1 MIEMPTNI
9 RNLVALCAVAVL
21 GAPAYAQDNCAV
33 ITEAP
38 KPVGQTQESKR
49 DQIPID
55 APVKIQAD
63 EIEFPRRNVVHLR
76 GYTQLIR
83 GGHRVYAD
91 ELIFDK
97 EKQEIEARGVV
108 TLKTPRGDVVKTSV
122 LHYDVN
128 RNLMESGPA
137 EIVLA
142 SREAKVV
149 GATGGSVTAHGT
161 ADQVVFEGADVMHL
175 KDVKLTTCLDG
186 KDDLV
191 FAADDL
197 KVDLEKGLRVAK
209 RAKVRLLTPHRHP
222 QITDLIN

>member
-1 MIEMPTNI
+1 MSQNTKK
-9 RNLVALCAVAVL
+9 LVTLCAVAVF
-21 GAPAYAQDNCAV
+21 GAPALAHAQDNCAV
-33 ITEAP
+33 ISQAP
-38 KPVGQTQESKR
+38 KPADQTQQGEMA
-49 DQIPID
+49 QMPID

-63 EIEFPRRNVVHLR
+63 EINFPRRNVVHLR

-91 ELIFDK
+91 ELIYDK
-97 EKQEIEARGVV
+97 EKQEIEARGLV

-142 SREAKVV
+142 SREAGVV
-149 GATGGSVTAHGT
+149 GATDGSVTAHGT

-175 KDVKLTTCLDG
+175 KEVKLTTCLDG

-197 KVDLEKGLRVAK
+197 RVDLAKGLRVAK

>member
-1 MIEMPTNI
+1 MPPNP
-9 RNLVALCAVAVL
+9 NKLAVIYAVL
-21 GAPAYAQDNCAV
+21 ALSAPALAYAQNNCAV
-33 ITEAP
+33 ISQGP
-38 KPVGQTQESKR
+38 KPVDQSQKN
-49 DQIPID
+49 DKNQIPID

-63 EIEFPRRNVVHLR
+63 TIDFPRRNVVHLR

-97 EKQEIEARGVV
+97 EKQEIEARGLV
-108 TLKTPRGDVVKTSV
+108 TLETPRGDVVKTSV

-175 KDVKLTTCLDG
+175 KEVQLTTCLDG

-197 KVDLEKGLRVAK
+197 TVDLETGLRVAK

>member
-1 MIEMPTNI
+1 MPDNTI
-9 RNLVALCAVAVL
+9 KLVIICAVAVL
-21 GAPAYAQDNCAV
+21 GVPALAYAQDNCSA
-33 ITEAP
+33 ITHP
-38 KPVGQTQESKR
+38 SKPVEQTQTGDK

-97 EKQEIEARGVV
+97 EKQEIEARGLV
-108 TLKTPRGDVVKTSV
+108 TLTTPRGDVVKTSV

-142 SREAKVV
+142 SREARVV
-149 GATGGSVTAHGT
+149 GATNGSVTAHGT
-161 ADQVVFEGADVMHL
+161 ADQVVFKGADVMHL
-175 KDVKLTTCLDG
+175 KEVKLTTCLDG

>member
-1 MIEMPTNI
+1 MPENI
-9 RNLVALCAVAVL
+9 KQLVTLCAVAVL
-21 GAPAYAQDNCAV
+21 AAPAWAYALDDCAV
-33 ITEAP
+33 ITQASAP
-38 KPVGQTQESKR
+38 VAQTQQGDKA
-49 DQIPID
+49 QIPLD

-63 EIEFPRRNVVHLR
+63 EIDFPRRNVVHLR

-97 EKQEIEARGVV
+97 EKQQVEARGLV

-128 RNLMESGPA
+128 RNHMKSGPA

-142 SREAKVV
+142 SREASVV
-149 GATGGSVTAHGT
+149 GATDGSVTAHGT

-175 KDVKLTTCLDG
+175 KEVKLTTCLDG

>member
-1 MIEMPTNI
+1 MLENI
-9 RNLVALCAVAVL
+9 KKLVITCAVAVL
-21 GAPAYAQDNCAV
+21 GAPALAYAQDNCAT
-33 ITEAP
+33 ITHASMPAE
-38 KPVGQTQESKR
+38 QTQAGDKV
-49 DQIPID
+49 QTPVD

-63 EIEFPRRNVVHLR
+63 EIDFPRRNVVHLR

-97 EKQEIEARGVV
+97 EKQEIEARGLV
-108 TLKTPRGDVVKTSV
+108 TLTTPRGDVVKTAV

-142 SREAKVV
+142 SREARVV
-149 GATGGSVTAHGT
+149 GATDGSVTAHGT

-175 KDVKLTTCLDG
+175 KEVKLTTCLDG

-209 RAKVRLLTPHRHP
+209 RAKVRLVTPQRHP
-222 QITDLIN
+222 QIIDLIN